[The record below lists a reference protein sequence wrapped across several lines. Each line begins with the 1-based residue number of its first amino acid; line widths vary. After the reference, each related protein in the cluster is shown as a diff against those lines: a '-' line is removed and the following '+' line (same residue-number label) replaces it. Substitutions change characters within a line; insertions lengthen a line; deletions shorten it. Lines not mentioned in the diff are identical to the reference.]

1 MTQER
6 TQCQALAEVMHEVNN
21 LLRAAGAA
29 DIMHYLQTNDIS
41 VPRYMVLRML
51 SDTEGVNISHVAT
64 QLHLT
69 LGSTSQLIDRLEQDG
84 LVSRHD
90 DEDDRRIRR
99 IYLLAK
105 GREIIDAVRAIAIHS
120 LQTQLSHL
128 PASTVTELL
137 TIMMHTRTLL
147 QKETS

>member
-51 SDTEGVNISHVAT
+51 SDTEGVTISHVAT

-90 DEDDRRIRR
+90 DEDDRIIYSSKVEKSLMRCVQLPSIRYR
-99 IYLLAK
+99 PNSVIYP
-105 GREIIDAVRAIAIHS
+105 H
-120 LQTQLSHL
+120 QQ
-128 PASTVTELL
+128 
-137 TIMMHTRTLL
+137 
-147 QKETS
+147 

>member
-1 MTQER
+1 MTYAH
-6 TQCQALAEVMHEVNN
+6 TQCHALAEIMHEVSN

-51 SDTEGVNISHVAT
+51 GDSEGVTISHIAT

-90 DEDDRRIRR
+90 DDDDRRIRR
-99 IYLLAK
+99 IYLLEI
-105 GREIIDAVRAIAIHS
+105 GRAHV
-120 LQTQLSHL
+120 
-128 PASTVTELL
+128 
-137 TIMMHTRTLL
+137 
-147 QKETS
+147 